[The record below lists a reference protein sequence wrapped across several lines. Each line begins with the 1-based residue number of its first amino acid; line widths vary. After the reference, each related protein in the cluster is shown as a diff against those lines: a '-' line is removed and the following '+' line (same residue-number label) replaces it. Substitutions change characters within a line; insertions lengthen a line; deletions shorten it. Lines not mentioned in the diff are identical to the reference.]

1 MATLDEPFVHGGGL
15 NRRLDELPLSRFHW
29 KLLIVSGLGWMFDA
43 MDILIVSSVVA
54 AVSTEW
60 KLDATTSQWINSANV
75 AGLFFGALGAGWLA
89 DRVGRK
95 TVFQLTLL
103 AYSIF
108 NGLSALAT
116 GAAVLM
122 LLRLLAGLGL
132 GGELPVASTLVSE
145 FSPAKRRGMLVVL
158 LESFWAYGSVLAAL
172 IGFLVVPT
180 LGWRIAFLIGAL
192 PAFYVFILRRGVPES
207 PRYLVSQGRYPE
219 AEAVVRQVAPGSA
232 DSIGTISEQ
241 GLRDVAESGVNTP
254 QTSGASTSTASQS
267 RVHMRE
273 LFSSRFVNRTVVL
286 WVLWATMN
294 FSYYGI
300 FLWLPLQF
308 VRKGFTLNQ
317 ALLFNLIIAIAQIP
331 GYFSA
336 AYLVERFGRKATLI
350 VYLLGA
356 AIGAFFFGQ
365 VALVGRDVPSI
376 LLWGCVISFF
386 NLGAW
391 GVVYTYTPELYPT
404 RLRGTGA
411 GWAAAIGRLFA
422 FLAPLSIAFQ
432 IAVFG
437 GDQTV
442 FLVFT
447 LVMLLGGLVV
457 LALGIETR
465 GRRLEELAT

>member
-1 MATLDEPFVHGGGL
+1 MATRNEPLVQGADLHQ
-15 NRRLDELPLSRFHW
+15 RLDELPLSRFHW
-29 KLLIVSGLGWMFDA
+29 KLLVVSGLGWMFDA

-54 AVSTEW
+54 AISSEW

-103 AYSIF
+103 MYSLF

-122 LLRLLAGLGL
+122 LLRFLAGLGL

-145 FSPAKRRGMLVVL
+145 FSPAKQRGMLVVL

-172 IGFLVVPT
+172 IGFLVVPS
-180 LGWRIAFLIGAL
+180 LGWRVAFLIGAL
-192 PAFYVFILRRGVPES
+192 PAFYVLILRRSLPES
-207 PRYLVSQGRYPE
+207 PRFLISQGRYSE
-219 AEAVVRQVAPGSA
+219 AEAIVRQIAN
-232 DSIGTISEQ
+232 
-241 GLRDVAESGVNTP
+241 ESGEV
-254 QTSGASTSTASQS
+254 ASSPEPLPAYTASQAPV
-267 RVHMRE
+267 RVGE
-273 LFSSRFVNRTVVL
+273 LFSARYLSRTVVL

-308 VRKGFTLNQ
+308 VRKGFTLND
-317 ALLFNLIIAIAQIP
+317 ALLFNLIIAVAQIP

-336 AYLVERFGRKATLI
+336 AYFVERLGRKATLI
-350 VYLLGA
+350 AYLLGA
-356 AIGAFFFGQ
+356 AVGAFFFGQ
-365 VALVGRDVPSI
+365 VALVGNDVASI
-376 LLWGCVISFF
+376 LIWGSVISFF

-411 GWAAAIGRLFA
+411 GWAAAVGRLFA

-432 IAVFG
+432 IAVLG

-447 LVMLLGGLVV
+447 AVMLLGGLVV
-457 LALGIETR
+457 LALGMETR